1 MEGFRRGRPERC
13 STHLGRP
20 PQSCPP
26 CNPCRACA
34 SSSRPRP
41 AGPCCSPEATRKT
54 LPWGLR
60 FPFLCER
67 RPATGGPRAPSPRRT
82 PSPTPPSPKPTPRPT
97 PRPRRQDPAEREREA
112 FVARHPTYLSDT
124 ASTRL
129 FSLSKDFLRALQRFP
144 KTFQTCHGKLAKDNR
159 RRRSRR
165 RRRRRRRRRS
175 WSVGGVLPKP
185 IEADNAGGQPPR
197 RCVAQRSRARVLGRG
212 LGGDARSGA
221 GCRQRREARAERP
234 RREPCQRMAFSSGAS
249 RPSPWLARAVFS
261 GSSGTAIPRRTAHT

>member
-97 PRPRRQDPAEREREA
+97 PRPRRQDPAERERE
-112 FVARHPTYLSDT
+112 RRRRQTPTYLSDT
-124 ASTRL
+124 ASTPL
-129 FSLSKDFLRALQRFP
+129 LGSF
-144 KTFQTCHGKLAKDNR
+144 
-159 RRRSRR
+159 RSRR
-165 RRRRRRRRRS
+165 FFARFAKISENFPKITAWR
-175 WSVGGVLPKP
+175 GGGGLPKP

-212 LGGDARSGA
+212 LGGGARSGA

-261 GSSGTAIPRRTAHT
+261 GSSGTASPRRTAHT